1 MSLRGCELDAL
12 NLASA
17 PLVEPLSILT
27 EAFPARLSAFN
38 ELTREMRGVGI
49 AIQHFVFLDNRI
61 FIEPDSVELFMRR
74 FGDQLRGIRYVPA
87 GKFTCNSVEV
97 RGVDVAWLSLV
108 KEQDK

>member
-1 MSLRGCELDAL
+1 MGVRMVME
-12 NLASA
+12 SA

-27 EAFPARLSAFN
+27 EAFLARLSAIN
-38 ELTREMRGVGI
+38 ELTREMREVGI
-49 AIQHFVFLDNRI
+49 AIQQFVFLDNRI
-61 FIEPDSVELFMRR
+61 FIEPDSVGLFMRR
-74 FGDQLRGIRYVPA
+74 FGNQLQGIRYVPS